1 MILSQIKLFML
12 VLLMKYSLQNWV
24 LKEWIELLKLPVRQH
39 VLSSGAVCLL
49 AQNLKQG
56 NLKPDEL
63 ETGGTWIRGYLC
75 WFEIQALRKSM

>member
-39 VLSSGAVCLL
+39 VLSSGAVCLYSTEL
-49 AQNLKQG
+49 EAE
-56 NLKPDEL
+56 EL
-63 ETGGTWIRGYLC
+63 ETR
-75 WFEIQALRKSM
+75 